1 MKNPRTKLAFSLL
14 AIATVAA
21 VFWFFSQKTDLSQ
34 ELERKPQ
41 KQQPQT
47 AQNENEAP
55 RQKEKQQEKQQQETP
70 PTKTL
75 REQARDLE
83 IALTSEG
90 EIDTSNWQTYRN
102 RSCGLEVKLPK
113 SWKLH
118 QDLDCKKHSN
128 KVPEGID
135 GSYLS
140 ISFRDPLLVN
150 LVRKEDPDMA
160 RALIPTGIFF
170 VPFHG
175 DSLEE
180 VEKKEWLSTY
190 PKKKREDLST
200 GEFEVFQYV
209 DNDRNPELASY
220 LLVSRGEQ
228 RIIAIYFVTW
238 SHFLAEKNLQENTR
252 YQLYKKIFTQ
262 IIKSIKIL
270 D

>member
-1 MKNPRTKLAFSLL
+1 MKNPRTKLAFFLL
-14 AIATVAA
+14 AIAAA
-21 VFWFFSQKTDLSQ
+21 VFWFFLQKTDLSQ

-47 AQNENEAP
+47 VRNESESA
-55 RQKEKQQEKQQQETP
+55 RQKEKQQQEKQQKETS

-83 IALTSEG
+83 IALTPEG

-118 QDLDCKKHSN
+118 QDLDCKKHPN
-128 KVPEGID
+128 KVPEADDNG
-135 GSYLS
+135 YLA
-140 ISFRDPLLVN
+140 ISFQDTN
-150 LVRKEDPDMA
+150 LERIQRQNLQAQEMVLAEVA
-160 RALIPTGIFF
+160 YFY
-170 VPFHG
+170 PF
-175 DSLEE
+175 DDTLEV
-180 VEKKEWLSTY
+180 VEKNNFLTKY
-190 PKKKREDLST
+190 PKRK
-200 GEFEVFQYV
+200 VV
-209 DNDRNPELASY
+209 DNDNGIIVEQY
-220 LLVSRGEQ
+220 LDKSRGVELSRKYLIRKEGSE
-228 RIIAIYFVTW
+228 RI
-238 SHFLAEKNLQENTR
+238 FLLDMIVWDSFDDLKNPT